1 MSRRSDGLYLL
12 HHKKYISNGGGI
24 YNVDNISA
32 TTAKDI

>member
-1 MSRRSDGLYLL
+1 M
-12 HHKKYISNGGGI
+12 SNGGGI